1 MGFIE
6 ALAAASGLRQ
16 FARSASFDMDSPFRE
31 LEPELEMPWRAGE
44 RHANGTEAGAA
55 DDDREPAPRELFL
68 VCEQSG
74 TTSRG
79 EPVFSGA
86 FASHDDDL
94 ALSEDGYL
102 INGGGQFLLGITLG
116 ENGKQTARV
125 PQIVRLPST
134 GIETAGTTRITYRAN
149 LPAYPMTANA
159 DFDVDGSE
167 LLDRQLFARDPAVQA
182 SGIVLGD
189 DRLKFLDRSLSGG
202 SVELIA
208 PDGRKVQLV
217 LRWAKMTSLR
227 SAGRDCW
234 NLFYRVRRDARPGEV
249 AWKNGGHA
257 FSFSADGRLDE
268 ASLVLP
274 IIDMVVD
281 GVRMGNVSLIF
292 GAAGITQFADRGGLV
307 KVLKSE
313 ADGCVGGSFSG
324 LSMSGRGRLF
334 AHYSNGMMRAVADI
348 QFTGE
353 ESWFHDDDNAAEDWS
368 ETLERKV
375 A

>member
-16 FARSASFDMDSPFRE
+16 FARSAGYEIGGDFRE
-31 LEPELEMPWRAGE
+31 LEPELDMPWTQDE
-44 RHANGTEAGAA
+44 RGGDASDAE
-55 DDDREPAPRELFL
+55 REPAPRELFL

-79 EPVFSGA
+79 EPIFSSA
-86 FASHDDDL
+86 FATHDDDL

-102 INGGGQFLLGITLG
+102 INGVGQFLLGIPLG
-116 ENGKQTARV
+116 ESGKPAART
-125 PQIVRLPST
+125 PQIIRLPSN

-149 LPAYPMTANA
+149 LPAFPMTANA
-159 DFDVDGSE
+159 DYDTDGSE
-167 LLDRQLFARDPAVQA
+167 LLDRQLFARDPSVQA

-189 DRLKFLDRSLSGG
+189 DRLKFLDRSLAGG
-202 SVELIA
+202 SIELIS

-249 AWKNGGHA
+249 AWKNAGHA

-274 IIDMVVD
+274 IIDMAID
-281 GVRMGNVSLIF
+281 SIRMGNVSLIF
-292 GAAGITQFADRGGLV
+292 GAGGITQFADRGGLV

-313 ADGCVGGSFSG
+313 ADGCIGGHFTG
-324 LSMSGRGRLF
+324 VSMSGRGRLF

-353 ESWFHDDDNAAEDWS
+353 ESWFHDDDDREAESWP
-368 ETLERKV
+368 EPMERQV

>member
-16 FARSASFDMDSPFRE
+16 FARSASFDMGESFRGM
-31 LEPELEMPWRAGE
+31 EPGLDMPWPASQRETDETDA
-44 RHANGTEAGAA
+44 H
-55 DDDREPAPRELFL
+55 REPAPREMFL

-74 TTSRG
+74 ATSRG
-79 EPVFSGA
+79 EPVFSSA

-102 INGGGQFLLGITLG
+102 INGAGQFLLGLTLG
-116 ENGKQTARV
+116 ETGKQTARV

-134 GIETAGTTRITYRAN
+134 GIETTGTTRITYRAN
-149 LPAYPMTANA
+149 LPIYPMTANA

-167 LLDRQLFARDPAVQA
+167 LLDRQLFARDPSVQA

-189 DRLKFLDRSLSGG
+189 DRMKFLDRSLSGG
-202 SVELIA
+202 SIELIS

-249 AWKNGGHA
+249 AWKNAGHA

-274 IIDMVVD
+274 IIDMAVD

-292 GAAGITQFADRGGLV
+292 GAGGITQFADRGGLV

-313 ADGCVGGSFSG
+313 ADGCVGGSFTG

-334 AHYSNGMMRAVADI
+334 AHYSNGLMRAVADI

-353 ESWFHDDDNAAEDWS
+353 ESWFHDDDSAAVEEWS
-368 ETLERKV
+368 EALDRKV

>member
-16 FARSASFDMDSPFRE
+16 FAKAAAFDMTSDFRE
-31 LEPELEMPWRAGE
+31 LEPGLDMPWPPRGE
-44 RHANGTEAGAA
+44 PAAEDA
-55 DDDREPAPRELFL
+55 DDGREPAPRELFL

-74 TTSRG
+74 ATSRG
-79 EPVFSGA
+79 EPVFSSA
-86 FASHDDDL
+86 FASTDDDL

-102 INGGGQFLLGITLG
+102 INGSGQFLLGIPLG
-116 ENGKQTARV
+116 EHAKPAARS
-125 PQIVRLPST
+125 PQIVRLPSSA
-134 GIETAGTTRITYRAN
+134 IETTGTTRISYKAN

-159 DFDVDGSE
+159 DFDTDGSE
-167 LLDRQLFARDPAVQA
+167 LLDRHLFARDPAVQA

-189 DRLKFLDRSLSGG
+189 DRLKFLDRSLAGG
-202 SVELIA
+202 SIELIS

-249 AWKNGGHA
+249 AWKNAGHS
-257 FSFSADGRLDE
+257 FSFSADGRLDD

-274 IIDMVVD
+274 VIDTVID

-292 GAAGITQFADRGGLV
+292 GAGGITQFADRGGLV

-313 ADGCVGGSFSG
+313 ADGCIGGTFTG
-324 LSMSGRGRLF
+324 VSMSGRGRLF
-334 AHYSNGMMRAVADI
+334 AHYSNGVMRSIADI

-353 ESWFHDDDNAAEDWS
+353 ESWFHGDDENDTDRWPGVP
-368 ETLERKV
+368 ERKV